1 MTASSALIGVILGFA
16 LSEGS
21 RLLGGWRRNKTNF
34 KAIKSEVDYCSELAE
49 VYLGDRIMAPL
60 YRLPTN
66 AYEASLPQLLSSS
79 VINED
84 ELKAV
89 QKFYM
94 EVESFNRG
102 LDQAELNR
110 GLDQAELARSDEARL
125 NAEFKKNLGKASYLT
140 DSAGNEKNYYKGL
153 NRLLSKRC
161 D

>member
-94 EVESFNRG
+94 EVES
-102 LDQAELNR
+102 LNR